1 MRHFLLLFAVAAI
14 ESLPAA
20 SPAFEVSVA
29 PYLKKNC
36 VMCHNSRQ
44 QEGGVNLLQIKTAAD
59 LTAQRSM
66 LETVLHKIE
75 TGEMPPAPL
84 PKPPAA
90 QSRQVVQ
97 WLEQHFAAIDRK
109 VKPDPGRVTSRR
121 LNRMEY
127 NNTIRDLLGIEFRP
141 ADDFP
146 ADDSGYG
153 FDNIGDVLS
162 LSPVLMEKYLNAAEQ
177 IARKAINTEPL
188 PKPAKVA
195 FGAGRM
201 KGRHANYLE
210 ITHNFPSAGNYEI
223 QGFVT
228 GVKAGG
234 PEWKTNLR
242 FSVDATAP
250 VEIETIMGTD
260 RPRNTTHKLFVAMP
274 GVHKVRVEFDGALIS
289 NAADEVNDKT
299 INQFQMLMDR
309 LEIRGPYDPVRTIPE
324 SQKRL
329 LTCLE
334 ADPGCARLV
343 LAKLARR
350 AWRRPLVASETD
362 ALMKIV
368 ELARKE
374 GDSFEQSIQAGMQA
388 VLVSPHFLFRIE
400 KSDGKL
406 DADGLEILSD
416 LDLASRLSYFLWSS
430 MPDETLLTLAEKKLL
445 RRPGALEAQ
454 VRRMIA
460 DPKADALADGFA
472 AQWLEFRNLDLVKPD
487 PDRFPSWNPQ
497 LKNAMQEET
506 RLFFLDLA
514 RGNGS
519 ILAMIDAKYTYLNE
533 TLAKHYGIDGVK
545 GAGFRKVMLPDAR
558 RGGILSMASVLT
570 VSSYATRTSPVI
582 RGKWVLENVLNAPPP
597 PPPPDVQQLDE
608 KLIGTKMSMREQL
621 KLHRS
626 NATCASCHARM
637 DVLGFGLENYDA
649 IGAWRTR
656 DGNFDLDAS
665 GTFPSGESFTGPE
678 QLKKILAA
686 NPKPFA
692 DCFAE
697 KMMTFAL
704 GRGVERADRRSIAAI
719 VKAASARQFRMQ
731 AFIVEIVKSAPFQ
744 KRRPEAPKS

>member
-1 MRHFLLLFAVAAI
+1 MRLFLLFFACVAI
-14 ESLPAA
+14 ESLLAA
-20 SPAFEVSVA
+20 SPSFEASVA

-36 VMCHNSRQ
+36 AMCHNTRR
-44 QEGGVNLLQIKTAAD
+44 QEGGVNLLQFKTAAD
-59 LTAQRSM
+59 LVAQRSV

-84 PKPPAA
+84 PKPPAI
-90 QSRQVVQ
+90 QSKQVVQ
-97 WLEQHFAAIDRK
+97 WLEKHFEALDRNS
-109 VKPDPGRVTSRR
+109 KPDPGRVTARR

-127 NNTIRDLLGIEFRP
+127 NNTIRDLLAIEFKP

-188 PKPAKVA
+188 PKPAKVS

-201 KGRHANYLE
+201 KGRHANFLE
-210 ITHNFPSAGNYEI
+210 ITHNFPSAGNYEV

-228 GVKAGG
+228 GAKAGG
-234 PEWKTNLR
+234 PEWKTSLR
-242 FSVDATAP
+242 FLLDATSP

-260 RPRNTTHKLFVAMP
+260 RPRNATRKLFVAIP
-274 GVHKVRVEFDGALIS
+274 GIHNVRVEFDAALIP

-309 LEIRGPYDPVRTIPE
+309 IEVRGPYEPVRTIPE

-329 LTCLE
+329 LVCRE
-334 ADPGCARLV
+334 SDPGCARLL

-350 AWRRPLVASETD
+350 AWRRPLAATELD

-368 ELARKE
+368 DVARKA
-374 GDSFEQSIQAGMQA
+374 GDSFEQSIQAAMQA

-400 KSDGKL
+400 KSSGKL
-406 DADGLEILSD
+406 DADGLELLTD

-430 MPDETLLTLAEKKLL
+430 MPDETLLNLAEKNLL

-460 DPKADALADGFA
+460 DPKADALSDGFA

-506 RLFFLDLA
+506 RRFFLDLA

-519 ILAMIDAKYTYLNE
+519 ILDMIDAKYTYLNE
-533 TLAKHYGIDGVK
+533 TLARHYGIDGVS
-545 GAGFRKVMLPDAR
+545 GNEFRKVVLPDAR

-570 VSSYATRTSPVI
+570 VSSYATRTSPVL

-597 PPPPDVQQLDE
+597 PPPPDVQLLDE
-608 KLIGTKMSMREQL
+608 KTIGTRMSMREQL

-649 IGAWRTR
+649 IGAWRTK

-665 GTFPSGESFTGPE
+665 GTFPSGESFSGPE
-678 QLKKILAA
+678 QLKKLLAA

-697 KMMTFAL
+697 KLMTFAL
-704 GRGVERADRRSIAAI
+704 GRGVERSDRRSMAAI
-719 VKAASARQFRMQ
+719 VKTAAAQQFRMQ